1 MKRVTGIGG
10 IFFKA
15 RDPVAMSAW
24 YRERLGIPVQEWGG
38 AVFHWRDEA
47 EPKRR
52 AATAWSLFKA
62 DTKHFAP
69 SEREFMVNY
78 RVDDV
83 RGLLAK
89 LKTEGCTVVGDAEE
103 SEYGVFGWVMDP
115 EGNKIE
121 LWQPPA
127 SELEE

>member
-1 MKRVTGIGG
+1 
-10 IFFKA
+10 
-15 RDPVAMSAW
+15 
-24 YRERLGIPVQEWGG
+24 
-38 AVFHWRDEA
+38 
-47 EPKRR
+47 
-52 AATAWSLFKA
+52 
-62 DTKHFAP
+62 
-69 SEREFMVNY
+69 MVNY

-89 LKTEGCTVVGDAEE
+89 LKAKGCTVVGDAEE
-103 SEYGVFGWVMDP
+103 SEYGVFGRVMDP